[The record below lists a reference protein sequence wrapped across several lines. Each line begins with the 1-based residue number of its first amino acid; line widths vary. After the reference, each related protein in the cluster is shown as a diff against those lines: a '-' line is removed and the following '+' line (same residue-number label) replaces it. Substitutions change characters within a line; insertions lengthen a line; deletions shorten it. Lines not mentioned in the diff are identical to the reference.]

1 MASQSAKSLSVPTR
15 RSNAPALALFR
26 LKDVTGALRARR
38 YRRKKN
44 GNEIKPDVTVE
55 DLELAERL
63 IMARATDH
71 GAR

>member
-1 MASQSAKSLSVPTR
+1 MLGTSCSRSDTMRPTDVTSVT
-15 RSNAPALALFR
+15 LFR

-44 GNEIKPDVTVE
+44 GNEIKPDFTVE